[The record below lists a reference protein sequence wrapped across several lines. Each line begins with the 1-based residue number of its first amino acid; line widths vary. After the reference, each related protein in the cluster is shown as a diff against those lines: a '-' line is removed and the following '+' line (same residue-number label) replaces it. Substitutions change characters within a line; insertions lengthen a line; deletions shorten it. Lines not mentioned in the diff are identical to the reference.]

1 MMMNDDIEAKINLI
15 TRMITSLGKL
25 TNIEARLRWSGDIA
39 AADEIKAKHDELREQ
54 IDILRGR
61 VADQWTKDAAQVE
74 EGIRKANT
82 KVQASIRDIKKKI
95 KIAENV
101 VKVIGQVN
109 DAVVAVRELYPV

>member
-1 MMMNDDIEAKINLI
+1 MNDEIEARINLI

-25 TNIEARLRWSGDIA
+25 SNIEARLRWSGDTTS
-39 AADEIKAKHDELREQ
+39 ADQIKVKHDELRDQ

-61 VADQWTKDAAQVE
+61 VADQWTKGTAQIE

-82 KVQASIRDIKKKI
+82 RVQTSIRDIQRNI
-95 KIAENV
+95 KVAENV

-109 DAVVAVRELYPV
+109 DAIVAVKGLIPV